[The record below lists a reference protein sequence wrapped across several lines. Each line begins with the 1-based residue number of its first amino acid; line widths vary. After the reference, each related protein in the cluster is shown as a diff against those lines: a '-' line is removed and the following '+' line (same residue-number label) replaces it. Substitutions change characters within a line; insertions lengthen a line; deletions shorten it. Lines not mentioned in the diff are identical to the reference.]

1 MNNEQIENESVV
13 VKRVDGVVV
22 AIITKLN
29 GNPCEIYLT
38 QLADMEA
45 IKSLL
50 ENKKEEKV

>member
-29 GNPCEIYLT
+29 GNPCETYLT